1 MRDKNIKKIY
11 KNYNNNIVKII
22 KYNKIKIS

>member
-22 KYNKIKIS
+22 KYNKIITS